1 MKRRLLLLSLAAAA
15 TPLVSA
21 RAQFRGVAPGDVL
34 RGHFTQERQIKG
46 FEHPLVSAGDFVLA
60 PGLGLI
66 WRTQRPFAIVTVIT
80 PEGLTQEIDGTE
92 TTRLTAARLPFL
104 GRLYD
109 LLGAALAGDWQALAT
124 QFQVTRQ
131 GNAGQWDL
139 TLVPHTG
146 ADPISMPFR
155 SITLHGGQFLDEVRI
170 VSLDGDSDRLVFSD
184 QAAGPGGLSGSESA
198 LLHGTG
204 K

>member
-1 MKRRLLLLSLAAAA
+1 MKRRLLLLSLVAA
-15 TPLVSA
+15 PWVSA
-21 RAQFRGVAPGDVL
+21 KAQFRGVAPGDVL

-46 FEHPLVSAGDFVLA
+46 FEHPLMSAGDFVLA

-92 TTRLTAARLPFL
+92 TTKLTAARMPFL

-109 LLGAALAGDWQALAT
+109 LLGAALAGDWQALST

-131 GNAGQWDL
+131 GDAGQWDL

-146 ADPISMPFR
+146 ADPMAMPFR
-155 SITLHGGQFLDEVRI
+155 SITLHGGQYLDEVRI
-170 VSLDGDSDRLVFSD
+170 VSLDGDQDRLVFSD
-184 QAAGPGGLSGSESA
+184 QAAGAGGLSGPEAA
-198 LLHGTG
+198 LLHGNG